1 MILKCEKISKV
12 FETKNGTLSALREIT
27 FQTEEQE
34 FLCILGPSGCGKT
47 TLLKIIAGLM
57 EPTEGKVTYE
67 GSESCQYPSNSLV
80 FQEHGLF
87 PWMNVLDNV
96 AFGLEMRGI
105 TKKKRHSAAAE
116 VIEKVGL
123 KRFLKNYP
131 HELSVGMKQRVGLAR
146 ALVNDPA
153 ILLMDEPFGS
163 LDAQTKLILQDELLK
178 IWSQY
183 GKPIVYVTHD
193 IEEAVLLG
201 DRVIVLSSSPGSIK
215 KEIRVGLARPR
226 DMEIRGSREFVR
238 IKMKIWHIIE
248 DEVRKSMGG

>member
-1 MILKCEKISKV
+1 MKVKCRDISKV
-12 FETKNGTLSALREIT
+12 FETKNGSLKALDEIS

-47 TLLKIIAGLM
+47 TLLKIIAGLLD
-57 EPTEGKVTYE
+57 PTEGGIIYE
-67 GSESCQYPSNSLV
+67 GSRSDETPLNSLV

-87 PWMNVLDNV
+87 PWMNVIDNV
-96 AFGLEMRGI
+96 SFGLEMRGI
-105 TKKKRHSAAAE
+105 GKRERYISSTE

-123 KRFLKNYP
+123 KRFVKNYP

-146 ALVNDPA
+146 AIVNDPA

-163 LDAQTKLILQDELLK
+163 LDAQTKLILQDELLT

-183 GKPIVYVTHD
+183 RKPIIYVTHD

-201 DRVIVLSSSPGSIK
+201 DRVIVLTSSPGKIK
-215 KEIRVGLARPR
+215 EEIEIELPRPR
-226 DMEIRGSREFVR
+226 DMEIRGSEEFVF
-238 IKMKIWHIIE
+238 IKMKIWHLIK
-248 DEVRKSMGG
+248 DEVRKTMGG